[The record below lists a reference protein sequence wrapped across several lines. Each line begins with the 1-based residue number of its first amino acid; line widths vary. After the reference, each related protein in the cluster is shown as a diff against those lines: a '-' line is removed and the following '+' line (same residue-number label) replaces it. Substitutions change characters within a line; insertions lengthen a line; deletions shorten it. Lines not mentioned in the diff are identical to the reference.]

1 MIPSQQAPYP
11 LRLLDPG
18 PWPRGAPGRL
28 LVITEERAPWCAAAV
43 AAGVECSSDS
53 RGVLLRGEPAALG
66 ALARL
71 LDGAGGAAELAMASP
86 LLGRRGSSLALG
98 RHRWRLGGRTR
109 VLGVI
114 NTTPDSFSG
123 DGVGR
128 SVDLALDRAA
138 AMVRDGA
145 DAIDVGGESSRP
157 GHSPVSPDE
166 EIERV
171 VPAIARI
178 AAELAVPVFVDTWK
192 APVAEE
198 ALKAGASCVNDI
210 WGLRR
215 DPELAAVVARHE
227 AAVVLMHNQLGA
239 EYRDVLGEV
248 LGGLAESLRLAR
260 SASIPLARIILDPGI
275 GFGKTPAQSLAVL
288 A

>member
-1 MIPSQQAPYP
+1 
-11 LRLLDPG
+11 
-18 PWPRGAPGRL
+18 
-28 LVITEERAPWCAAAV
+28 
-43 AAGVECSSDS
+43 
-53 RGVLLRGEPAALG
+53 
-66 ALARL
+66 
-71 LDGAGGAAELAMASP
+71 
-86 LLGRRGSSLALG
+86 
-98 RHRWRLGGRTR
+98 

-215 DPELAAVVARHE
+215 DPELAAVVARHG

-288 A
+288 ARLEQLTIFGRPLLVGTSRKSVIGWLLNNRAVSERLLGTAASVAWASWTGAAMVRVHDVAEMRDTLLVADRIRAAADRSTKGP